1 MQDTQPV
8 PIEEMVR
15 IPGLYRRWELSE
27 LLKRHRAYRVED
39 AGSHADGTPLL
50 AIYAAT
56 DVDADCPS
64 VASR

>member
-1 MQDTQPV
+1 MQETQPI

-15 IPGLYRRWELSE
+15 IPGLYRRWELAE
-27 LLKRHRAYRVED
+27 LLKNHRAYRVED

-56 DVDADCPS
+56 DADADGPS